1 MKNTIFTK
9 EEYMKQGFK
18 EWETVYIKRFD
29 ILHNRFEELTKAE
42 IIEYFFIQKL
52 LKIWKNAWHWQQICY
67 NKDTERELLISV
79 LAFYRPKAMR
89 QRPIRELG
97 IRRLQTSATPS
108 DRNLKNSWQEK
119 EKCYNRDRK
128 RGWRDEDA
136 LWVWIYQYD
145 RRNVW

>member
-52 LKIWKNAWHWQQICY
+52 LKI
-67 NKDTERELLISV
+67 
-79 LAFYRPKAMR
+79 
-89 QRPIRELG
+89 
-97 IRRLQTSATPS
+97 
-108 DRNLKNSWQEK
+108 
-119 EKCYNRDRK
+119 
-128 RGWRDEDA
+128 
-136 LWVWIYQYD
+136 
-145 RRNVW
+145 